1 MRVLW
6 DANAYTTAAV
16 LFWLC
21 YMLPGQN
28 ATNSERHCVQSGP
41 FKAAQTGVL
50 KLGLGSTNR
59 DGYLYVPPQYDPSKA
74 SSFILAI
81 HAAGKSGIDAL
92 QLLYSSAASSGKAC
106 PAKRP
111 WKAGNWCSVSARHAS
126 PATVHRLT
134 LSCGAVPSMSTPACI
149 VNAPCKWLRQ
159 HALMHPSDMLCAQDF
174 VL

>member
-1 MRVLW
+1 M
-6 DANAYTTAAV
+6 
-16 LFWLC
+16 
-21 YMLPGQN
+21 
-28 ATNSERHCVQSGP
+28 QSGP

-106 PAKRP
+106 QAKRP
-111 WKAGNWCSVSARHAS
+111 
-126 PATVHRLT
+126 
-134 LSCGAVPSMSTPACI
+134 
-149 VNAPCKWLRQ
+149 
-159 HALMHPSDMLCAQDF
+159 
-174 VL
+174 